1 MSQIG
6 FKIEEMNEEAK
17 LVNHKI
23 SKRLTESF
31 HSKKVRR
38 TNVKLPN
45 EKKRKDEKE
54 NNFQFSKC
62 FFSSRWAT
70 SQVSCRQ
77 EFTTHSL
84 YFSVPHVNDETLY
97 EKFFLCFISTI
108 IIILMGKISY
118 NV

>member
-6 FKIEEMNEEAK
+6 FKIEESNEEVK

-45 EKKRKDEKE
+45 EKK
-54 NNFQFSKC
+54 
-62 FFSSRWAT
+62 
-70 SQVSCRQ
+70 
-77 EFTTHSL
+77 
-84 YFSVPHVNDETLY
+84 
-97 EKFFLCFISTI
+97 
-108 IIILMGKISY
+108 
-118 NV
+118 